1 MPHQRRRSL
10 VRNDRVLLEFFQNMD
25 ISSYEVMDMRWR
37 FRRLIRFMAVLLI
50 GAVLAFLML
59 RSRYREVIRDLAE
72 TQVKNTTSDLT
83 NDAIAKQIADGVIQY
98 DRIVYFEKDLDGR
111 ITALKTNMSE
121 VNRLKTDILN
131 IINDEILSLDT
142 SDIGIPL
149 GSLFLP
155 ELLSGKGPSIPVHI
169 LSIRNSDANF
179 VSHFSQAGI
188 NQTLHRLNMEV
199 SIDVAVLVLGET
211 NSFTMSSEVVVA
223 ETVIVGDVPQT
234 FLQTGG

>member
-1 MPHQRRRSL
+1 MK
-10 VRNDRVLLEFFQNMD
+10 
-25 ISSYEVMDMRWR
+25 WR
-37 FRRLIRFMAVLLI
+37 FRIILRLLAMLAIVILI
-50 GAVLAFLML
+50 GYGML
-59 RSRYREVIRDLAE
+59 RSRYRNVIGELAV
-72 TQVKNTTSDLT
+72 TQAKNTTSDLT

-131 IINDEILSLDT
+131 IINDEILALDT

-149 GSLFLP
+149 GSLFIP
-155 ELLSGKGPSIPVHI
+155 EFLSGKGPAIPVHI